1 VFKSQPRQSK
11 VVTGFA
17 LGVWLFAVFVGVVH
31 ACSLGE
37 LGVTPGQRIVTSAS
51 ACSAGE
57 GMPVGCEQFCASD
70 VPVVSKVPSIGEQSA
85 AQLPIAAASN
95 VHVVIA
101 LPPAFSL
108 ARAARP
114 PSGVPPILHFTRLRL

>member
-1 VFKSQPRQSK
+1 MSKSRPRQSRAI
-11 VVTGFA
+11 TGFA
-17 LGVWLFAVFVGVVH
+17 LGVWLFALFVGVVH
-31 ACSLGE
+31 ACNLADLS
-37 LGVTPGQRIVTSAS
+37 VTSVQREATTAS

-57 GMPVGCEQFCASD
+57 DMPVGCEQFCASD

-85 AQLPIAAASN
+85 ARLAIAAAAS

-101 LPPAFSL
+101 LAPAFSL